1 MSSGVPDPIGPPPS
15 SEPGQQTAPI
25 DATGSPEDLKD
36 LAAQRAENERADHE
50 HLEALPEA
58 IGELVRRLGGQIP
71 PGNWDY
77 RDHRIRIQHRP
88 GAGIS
93 AMYRMPAGTGFSE
106 LGLSTEFIE
115 PGLPGVASTRIFA
128 THRREGVTVSGWIH
142 PHDPRLPGLH
152 LASNRALVRESWGEG
167 ELLIGLRTIAYRPL
181 RRAVLSATFATL
193 GPLRIK
199 RTIYLKVGK
208 PKAIAALRVRHLLL
222 ADTTVPVP
230 GLISRRALGT
240 PPSDGSTS
248 SARMGEPEDD
258 AGVLALES
266 GNGVPLSA
274 AIRPHAG
281 ADLEPAEFIALLD
294 SLPPSVMALEP
305 KAAWSDSL
313 RRYLQ
318 AATLTLP
325 HRADQLADLATRI
338 EEHLAVSDRGPLV
351 PAHGD
356 FYDANILLQNS
367 RISALLDLDSL
378 GPGHRIDD
386 LACLLGHLA
395 VLPTLGEKNAGAVAA
410 LERFAEVFQAHV
422 DPRGLWARAGAVAL
436 TLIAGS
442 RSLGAQRGEEVAEA
456 RLQAVEALLCRADAF
471 TGDKPRQE
479 QSGQAP

>member
-71 PGNWDY
+71 AGNWDY

-115 PGLPGVASTRIFA
+115 PGLAGVASTRVFA

-152 LASNRALVRESWGEG
+152 LASNRALVRETWGEG

-222 ADTTVPVP
+222 AGTAVPVP
-230 GLISRRALGT
+230 GIVSRRALGGHPSGT
-240 PPSDGSTS
+240 P
-248 SARMGEPEDD
+248 GEPEDA

-266 GNGVPLSA
+266 GSGVPLSA

-281 ADLEPAEFIALLD
+281 ADLDPAEFIALLD
-294 SLPPSVMALEP
+294 SLPGSVMGLEP

-325 HRADQLADLATRI
+325 HRAESLGDLAIRI
-338 EEHLAVSDRGPLV
+338 EEHLAVSERGPLV

-410 LERFAEVFQAHV
+410 LDRFAEVFQAHV
-422 DPRGLWARAGAVAL
+422 DPRGLWARAAAVAL

-442 RSLGAQRGEEVAEA
+442 RSLGQRGETVAEA
-456 RLQAVEALLCRADAF
+456 RLQAVEALVCRADAF
-471 TGDKPRQE
+471 IGEDSSQGPSAE
-479 QSGQAP
+479 EP